1 MPLLW
6 GGKMTEDIIAIIEK
20 QGGIPG
26 RLSTDEFRTL
36 VINICKQSQEMTMNS
51 WHFTLFCCWY
61 AMQYGRIAGVR
72 EERRKKKK
80 AAQRCSTERQEA
92 TKHTK
97 V

>member
-20 QGGIPG
+20 QGGEPD
-26 RLSTDEFRTL
+26 TKEFKEVFNYVCIKSCDTARSGL
-36 VINICKQSQEMTMNS
+36 EFAVC
-51 WHFTLFCCWY
+51 CCWY

>member
-1 MPLLW
+1 MND
-6 GGKMTEDIIAIIEK
+6 DIIAIIEK
-20 QGGIPG
+20 QDGEPD
-26 RLSTDEFRTL
+26 TKEFKEVFNYVCIKSRDTARSSL
-36 VINICKQSQEMTMNS
+36 EFAVC
-51 WHFTLFCCWY
+51 CCWY

>member
-6 GGKMTEDIIAIIEK
+6 GGKMNEDIIAIIEK
-20 QGGIPG
+20 QGNY
-26 RLSTDEFRTL
+26 LATKEFKSVVRD
-36 VINICKQSQEMTMNS
+36 ICIKSGDIATNTEEFS
-51 WHFTLFCCWY
+51 LCCCWY

-80 AAQRCSTERQEA
+80 AAQRCNAERQAEKP
-92 TKHTK
+92 TT